1 MSETP
6 IHLALIES
14 AAPMGVERRRR
25 YLFEHGPHEL
35 GWSYTNILDV
45 GDRLLRQIAVRGFF
59 RLFLYVSNGDGGV
72 VSFWIRIT
80 GLTTHREPELFNDPV
95 DGNRYLIHSRMMIG
109 AIEPLEKPMPLESF
123 RSADRRKPDAR
134 HLELGFL
141 FVVDPE
147 P

>member
-6 IHLALIES
+6 AYLALIES
-14 AAPMGVERRRR
+14 ASLKGVENRRR

-35 GWSYTNILDV
+35 GWSYANILDV

-59 RLFLYVSNGDGGV
+59 RLFLYIPRGSTASV
-72 VSFWIRIT
+72 FFRTLIT
-80 GLTTHREPELFNDPV
+80 GLKTYGKPEIFNDPV
-95 DGNRYLIHSRMMIG
+95 DEKRYLIHSKMMIS
-109 AIEPLEKPMPLESF
+109 AIEPLETPMPLDSF
-123 RSADRRKPDAR
+123 RSADARKPDAR

-147 P
+147 L